1 MAVAGSLT
9 YETKID
15 KEGIEKGLKSITK
28 SVKNGGTKIKNI
40 VAAIGITKL
49 VGTAFQTINNSL
61 DSAISRI
68 DIMNNFPKVMNNLGI
83 SSEKSTNAIKK
94 LSEGLK
100 GIPTKLDDASLAV
113 QKFTSINNDVE
124 KSTDYFLAI
133 NNALLAGG
141 ASAEI
146 QTNALEQ
153 LSQMYAIGTVDA
165 QAWRSVQTAMP
176 AQLQQVAK
184 SLGYTSSAVGGDFYN
199 AMKSGK
205 ISMEKFMQQIV
216 KLNKEGTGQYA
227 SFAEQAKSATGGL
240 QTSIANA
247 KTAISRG
254 VAEIISSTNGILEKT
269 RFKSIGNIISQI
281 GSISEK
287 VLKKIATNISKID
300 INKIINEIQR
310 LSTIYMPKIKTTIN
324 MIINLSKETWNWASK
339 NTSAIKTLVGVM
351 VSLIAINKTYK
362 TVLLAI
368 KGINVIKHILG
379 IAGAFLSLIP
389 AINSGKDA
397 MMLFNLVT
405 KANPIGALVT
415 AIAALCAGLTILALK
430 QSSATR
436 ESKELASEM
445 ANSKKEMEDY
455 RSNIDKN
462 TYANLS
468 HIESAKKLRQE
479 LSEIVDENGKV
490 KDGYQGRVSFI
501 LNELNS
507 ALGTEY
513 KLNGD
518 IIKSYKSL
526 QNEIDT
532 TIEKKKAQ
540 IILQGEE
547 EKYKNAI
554 ENQEKA
560 VEDQRRALE
569 ALGMS
574 YDEAKKKIEDYNNAK
589 MKLVGD
595 KIIPGLNNT
604 GGELTEGER
613 YAFDHYTK
621 KEIKSLENLVSA
633 YDDATTRVKQYTED
647 TGKYA
652 DLYARYTEGKFEE
665 IANTVTVTTEDW
677 TSKSLKE
684 LNGSIDEQSKVL
696 NIYKDMYKDVQN
708 EVTKQNLQQVQ
719 KNLDDL
725 ASELAKRTQTLENLG
740 QDEIDAWKNI
750 ATQSYSSYSTE
761 ISKMSPEMQQK
772 IQEATGI
779 IAAGTPQMQEQA
791 EELGRKTVEKF
802 DKSAEAKQKALN
814 VIMWYLKG
822 LEDSQKRELL
832 KQAGIENVDI
842 VLEEL
847 DKKELSEEN
856 GRNILEGLWKGLQ
869 NGTWKNKILGA
880 ASGLAQAVNKAFTG
894 KDGWDEHSPSKKM
907 KKYAEYYIQPISDT
921 INKRKKDIIGTAQ
934 NLISSMNNKIMSE
947 MQKAVAIETG
957 SINAKASVKSNNSM
971 LNVIKATI
979 NVDGSVNIDGN
990 KAGRVIAPSVCK
1002 TIKAGGLA

>member
-1 MAVAGSLT
+1 MILWRWLGSLT

-15 KEGIEKGLKSITK
+15 KEGIEKGLKSITN

-68 DIMNNFPKVMNNLGI
+68 DIMSNFPKVMNNLGI

-254 VAEIISSTNGILEKT
+254 VAEIISSTNGALEKT
-269 RFKSIGNIISQI
+269 KFKSIGNIISQI

-287 VLKKIATNISKID
+287 VLKKIAANISKID

-310 LSTIYMPKIKTTIN
+310 LFTVYMPKTKSILNILINLLKNTWSWANNNTSTIKT
-324 MIINLSKETWNWASK
+324 MI
-339 NTSAIKTLVGVM
+339 AIII
-351 VSLIAINKTYK
+351 SLIAVTKTYK
-362 TVLLAI
+362 AVLVTI
-368 KGINVIKHILG
+368 KGINIIKYISG
-379 IAGAFLSLIP
+379 VAGAFLKLIP
-389 AINSGKDA
+389 TINSGKDA

-405 KANPIGALVT
+405 KANPVGVLVT
-415 AIAALCAGLTILALK
+415 AIAALCAGLTILAVK

-455 RSNIDKN
+455 RKNIDKN

-518 IIKSYKSL
+518 IIESYKSL

-569 ALGMS
+569 SLGMS
-574 YDEAKKKIEDYNNAK
+574 YDDAKKKIENYNNARE
-589 MKLVGD
+589 KLYGS
-595 KIIPGLNNT
+595 KQGQ
-604 GGELTEGER
+604 ELTEEE
-613 YAFDHYTK
+613 YNVFWSTK
-621 KEIKSLENLVSA
+621 NKGEIKSLEKLVSA
-633 YDDATTRVKQYTED
+633 YDDATARVKQYTED
-647 TGKYA
+647 GKKYA
-652 DLYARYTEGKFEE
+652 DLYAKYTEGKFEE

-684 LNGSIDEQSKVL
+684 LNGSISEQSKVL

-708 EVTKQNLQQVQ
+708 EVTEKNLQQAQ

-725 ASELAKRTQTLENLG
+725 ASELVKRTQTLENLG
-740 QDEIDAWKNI
+740 QDEVDAWKNI

-779 IAAGTPQMQEQA
+779 IAAGTPQMQEKA
-791 EELGRKTVEKF
+791 EELGRKTVEEF
-802 DKSAEAKQKALN
+802 DKSSEAKQKAFN
-814 VIMWYLKG
+814 TIVGYMSG

-832 KQAGIENVDI
+832 RQAGIEDVDI

-847 DKKELSEEN
+847 DRNDLSEEN

-869 NGTWKNKILGA
+869 NGTWKDKIIGA

-921 INKRKKDIIGTAQ
+921 INKKKNDIVGTAQ

-971 LNVIKATI
+971 LNVLKATFNI
-979 NVDGSVNIDGN
+979 DGSVDIDGN
-990 KAGRVIAPSVCK
+990 KAGRLIAPSVCR

>member
-15 KEGIEKGLKSITK
+15 KDGIEKGLKSITN

-205 ISMEKFMQQIV
+205 ISMEKFMEQIV

-254 VAEIISSTNGILEKT
+254 VAEIISSTNGALEKT
-269 RFKSIGNIISQI
+269 KFKSIGNIISQI

-287 VLKKIATNISKID
+287 VLKKIAANISKID

-310 LSTIYMPKIKTTIN
+310 LSTVYMPKTKSILNILINLLKNTWSWANNNISIIKT
-324 MIINLSKETWNWASK
+324 MI
-339 NTSAIKTLVGVM
+339 AIII
-351 VSLIAINKTYK
+351 SLIAVTKTYK
-362 TVLLAI
+362 AVLVMI
-368 KGINVIKHILG
+368 KGINIIKHILG
-379 IAGAFLSLIP
+379 VAGAFLSLIP
-389 AINSGKDA
+389 TINSSKDA

-405 KANPIGALVT
+405 KANPVGALVT
-415 AIAALCAGLTILALK
+415 AIAALCAGLTILAVK

-445 ANSKKEMEDY
+445 ANSKKEMEEC
-455 RSNIDKN
+455 RNNIDKN

-513 KLNGD
+513 KLNKD
-518 IIKSYKSL
+518 IIESYKSL

-574 YDEAKKKIEDYNNAK
+574 YDDAKKKIENYNNARE
-589 MKLVGD
+589 KLYGS
-595 KIIPGLNNT
+595 KQGQ
-604 GGELTEGER
+604 ELTEEE
-613 YAFDHYTK
+613 YNVFWSTK
-621 KEIKSLENLVSA
+621 NKGEIKSLEKLVSA
-633 YDDATTRVKQYTED
+633 YDDATARVKQYTED
-647 TGKYA
+647 GKKYA
-652 DLYARYTEGKFEE
+652 DLYAKYTEGKFEE

-684 LNGSIDEQSKVL
+684 LNGSISEQSKVL

-708 EVTKQNLQQVQ
+708 EVTEKNLQQAQ

-725 ASELAKRTQTLENLG
+725 ASELVKRTQTLENLG

-779 IAAGTPQMQEQA
+779 IAAGTPQMQEKA
-791 EELGRKTVEKF
+791 EELGRKTVEEF
-802 DKSAEAKQKALN
+802 DKSSEAKQKALN
-814 VIMWYLKG
+814 TIVGYMSG

-832 KQAGIENVDI
+832 RQAGIEDVDI

-847 DKKELSEEN
+847 DRNDLSEEN

-869 NGTWKNKILGA
+869 NGTWKDKILGA

-921 INKRKKDIIGTAQ
+921 INKKKNDIVGTAQ

-971 LNVIKATI
+971 LNIIKATF
-979 NVDGSVNIDGN
+979 NVDGSVDIDGN
-990 KAGRVIAPSVCK
+990 KVGRLIAPSVCR
-1002 TIKAGGLA
+1002 TIKAGGLV

>member
-15 KEGIEKGLKSITK
+15 KDGIEKGLKSITN

-205 ISMEKFMQQIV
+205 ISMEKFMEQIV

-254 VAEIISSTNGILEKT
+254 VAEIISSTNGALEKT
-269 RFKSIGNIISQI
+269 KFKSIGNIISQI

-287 VLKKIATNISKID
+287 VLKKIAANISKID

-310 LSTIYMPKIKTTIN
+310 LSTVYMPKTKSILNILINLLKNTWSWANNNISTIKT
-324 MIINLSKETWNWASK
+324 MI
-339 NTSAIKTLVGVM
+339 AIII
-351 VSLIAINKTYK
+351 SLIAVTKTYK
-362 TVLLAI
+362 AVLVMI
-368 KGINVIKHILG
+368 KGINIIKHILG

-389 AINSGKDA
+389 TINSSKDA

-405 KANPIGALVT
+405 KANPVGALVT
-415 AIAALCAGLTILALK
+415 AIAALCAGLTILAVK

-445 ANSKKEMEDY
+445 ANSKKEMEEC
-455 RSNIDKN
+455 RNNIDKN

-513 KLNGD
+513 KLNKD
-518 IIKSYKSL
+518 IIESYKSL

-574 YDEAKKKIEDYNNAK
+574 YDDAKKKIENYNNARE
-589 MKLVGD
+589 KLYGS
-595 KIIPGLNNT
+595 KQGQ
-604 GGELTEGER
+604 ELTEEE
-613 YAFDHYTK
+613 YNVFWSTK
-621 KEIKSLENLVSA
+621 NKGEIKSLEKLVSA
-633 YDDATTRVKQYTED
+633 YDDATARVKQYTED
-647 TGKYA
+647 GKKYA
-652 DLYARYTEGKFEE
+652 DLYAKYTEGKFEE

-684 LNGSIDEQSKVL
+684 LNGSISEQSKVL

-708 EVTKQNLQQVQ
+708 EVTEKNLQQAQ

-725 ASELAKRTQTLENLG
+725 ASELVKRTQTLENLG

-779 IAAGTPQMQEQA
+779 IAAGTPQMQEKA
-791 EELGRKTVEKF
+791 EELGRKTVEEF
-802 DKSAEAKQKALN
+802 DKSSEAKQKALN
-814 VIMWYLKG
+814 TIVGYMSG

-832 KQAGIENVDI
+832 RQAGIEDVDI

-847 DKKELSEEN
+847 DRNDLSEEN

-869 NGTWKNKILGA
+869 NGTWKDKILGA

-921 INKRKKDIIGTAQ
+921 INKKKNDIVGTAQ

-971 LNVIKATI
+971 LNIIKATI
-979 NVDGSVNIDGN
+979 NVDGSVDIDGN
-990 KAGRVIAPSVCK
+990 KAGRLIAPSVCR
-1002 TIKAGGLA
+1002 TIKAGGLV

>member
-15 KEGIEKGLKSITK
+15 KEGIEKGLKSITN
-28 SVKNGGTKIKNI
+28 SFKNGGTKIKNI

-49 VGTAFQTINNSL
+49 IGTAFQTINNSL
-61 DSAISRI
+61 DGAISRI

-83 SSEKSTNAIKK
+83 SSEKSTKAIRI

-124 KSTDYFLAI
+124 KSTEYFLAI

-146 QTNALEQ
+146 QKNALEQ
-153 LSQMYAIGTVDA
+153 LSQMYAVGTVDA
-165 QAWRSVQTAMP
+165 QAWRSVQTAIP

-199 AMKSGK
+199 AVKSGK
-205 ISMEKFMQQIV
+205 ISLEEFMKQIV

-254 VAEIISSTNGILEKT
+254 VAEIISSTNGVLEKT
-269 RFKSIGNIISQI
+269 KIKSIGNVISQI

-300 INKIINEIQR
+300 INKLIDEIQR
-310 LSTIYMPKIKTTIN
+310 LVAVYMPKIKSILN
-324 MIINLSKETWNWASK
+324 SVINLLKKTWNWANN
-339 NTSAIKTLVGVM
+339 NTSAIKIM
-351 VSLIAINKTYK
+351 ISIIISLIAVTKTYK
-362 TVLLAI
+362 AVLFAI
-368 KGINVIKHILG
+368 KSINIIKNISGVTL
-379 IAGAFLSLIP
+379 AFLSLIP

-397 MMLFNLVT
+397 MMMFNLVT
-405 KANPIGALVT
+405 SANPAGVLIT
-415 AIAALCAGLTILALK
+415 AITALCAGLTILAVK

-436 ESKELASEM
+436 ESKELAAEM

-455 RSNIDKN
+455 RNNIDKN

-468 HIESAKKLRQE
+468 HIESVKKLRQE
-479 LSEIVDENGKV
+479 LNEIVDENGKV
-490 KDGYQGRVSFI
+490 KEGYKGRVSFI

-518 IIKSYKSL
+518 VIESYKNL
-526 QNEIDT
+526 QEEIDN

-540 IILQGEE
+540 IILQGNE

-560 VEDQRRALE
+560 VEDQRKALE

-574 YDEAKKKIEDYNNAK
+574 YDEAKKKIENYNNAK
-589 MKLVGD
+589 MKLYGD
-595 KIIPGLNNT
+595 GIIPGLNNT
-604 GGELTEGER
+604 GEELTDEEYNIYNNSSR
-613 YAFDHYTK
+613 

-633 YDDATTRVKQYTED
+633 YDDATARVKQYTED

-652 DLYARYTEGKFEE
+652 DLYAKYTEGKFEE
-665 IANTVTVTTEDW
+665 VANTVTVTTEDW
-677 TSKSLKE
+677 TSKSLRE
-684 LNGSIDEQSKVL
+684 LSGSIDEQSKVL
-696 NIYKDMYKDVQN
+696 NIYKNMYKDVQN
-708 EVTKQNLQQVQ
+708 EVTEKNLQQAQ

-740 QDEIDAWKNI
+740 EDEIEAWKNI
-750 ATQSYSSYSTE
+750 AIQSYSSYSME

-772 IQEATGI
+772 IQEVTGI
-779 IAAGTPQMQEQA
+779 IASGTPQMQEKA
-791 EELGRKTVEKF
+791 EELGRKTVEEF
-802 DKSAEAKQKALN
+802 DRSAEAKQKALN
-814 VIMWYLKG
+814 VIKWYLMG
-822 LEDSQKRELL
+822 LEDSEKRDLL
-832 KQAGIENVDI
+832 KQAGIENADI

-856 GRNILEGLWKGLQ
+856 GRNILEGLWKGLK

-934 NLISSMNNKIMSE
+934 NLVSSMNDKIVSE
-947 MQKAVAIETG
+947 MSKAVAFETG
-957 SINAKASVKSNNSM
+957 SINAKASVKANNSM
-971 LNVIKATI
+971 LNIIEATI
-979 NVDGSVNIDGN
+979 NVDGSVDIDGN
-990 KAGRVIAPSVCK
+990 KAGRIIAPSVCK
-1002 TIKAGGLA
+1002 TIKVGGLT